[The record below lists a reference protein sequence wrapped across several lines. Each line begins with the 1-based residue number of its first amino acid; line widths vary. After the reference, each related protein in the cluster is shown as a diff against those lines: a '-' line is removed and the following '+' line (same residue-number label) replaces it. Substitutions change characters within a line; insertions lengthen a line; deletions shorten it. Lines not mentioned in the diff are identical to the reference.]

1 MRENIK
7 LGKHIKHLRSL
18 RDMTRHELSLLS
30 LVNYTTLMNIENGKT
45 NPKLDTLER
54 LSIFLGVT
62 MKELFDYDSKQTHR
76 NG

>member
-7 LGKHIKHLRSL
+7 LGKRIKHLRSL

-45 NPKLDTLER
+45 HAKLDTLER
-54 LSIFLGVT
+54 LAMFLEVS
-62 MKELFDYDSKQTHR
+62 MKELFDYESK
-76 NG
+76 